1 MTKKKVTIMGEK
13 KFKKEFNRKKAVKEK
28 KKLSNEQV
36 NTAMQNIDLLES
48 RRREAVNKYLE
59 DNNFTRPVAEDPEDK
74 GKAVYLLKKTKY
86 ILEKVNLAWEVIE
99 ALDNDAA
106 KFTWLYQITDIK
118 TRKKGQIFQV
128 NFIEKT
134 AEFKI
139 VKLLDRENIDYKK
152 LKK

>member
-1 MTKKKVTIMGEK
+1 MTKKKVTIMWEK

-59 DNNFTRPVAEDPEDK
+59 SNSFTRPVTEDPEDK
-74 GKAVYLLKKTKY
+74 GKAIYLLKKTKY
-86 ILEKVNLAWEVIE
+86 ILEKVNLAWEVME
-99 ALDNDAA
+99 ALENDAA
-106 KFTWLYQITDIK
+106 KFTGLYQITDIK
-118 TRKKGQIFQV
+118 TRKKWQIFQV

-152 LKK
+152 IK